1 MYKQQAKSS
10 HIELC
15 RWIMH
20 GAVARIQTT
29 GMPPRPVR
37 PRAKADGGR
46 NGDKEWDGKEVVRPP
61 RQGVRV
67 RITNPNIVRGLRAP
81 FCTKLRIGVA
91 QKV

>member
-29 GMPPRPVR
+29 GMPPPQLLAREARPGMAVGSR
-37 PRAKADGGR
+37 RRRCANSDA
-46 NGDKEWDGKEVVRPP
+46 
-61 RQGVRV
+61 RQ
-67 RITNPNIVRGLRAP
+67 
-81 FCTKLRIGVA
+81 
-91 QKV
+91 